1 MSQSPTRRCSC
12 PRRPDEPPG
21 GRPSPASRTF
31 RLEAYARSPMAEGS
45 LGTWQPLALG
55 EVVRLFTG
63 FPARWWIS
71 GGLAL
76 ELHLGRSWRRHED
89 SDVGVLRQ
97 DGAALRELLLN
108 WDIQVA
114 AAGRLSPWL
123 GSTVRAEA
131 SQNNLWCREAADRLW
146 CLDVTVGEGDEECW
160 IYRRHPTV
168 RVRWDEA
175 VLRSQ
180 GGIPYLAPE
189 LQLLFKSKDV
199 RPKDDVDAHEVIP
212 ELTGD
217 RRRRLRDLLPDAH
230 PWQAL

>member
-1 MSQSPTRRCSC
+1 
-12 PRRPDEPPG
+12 
-21 GRPSPASRTF
+21 
-31 RLEAYARSPMAEGS
+31 MADGS
-45 LGTWQPLALG
+45 LGTWQPLALE
-55 EVVRLFTG
+55 EVVRLFMG

-71 GGLAL
+71 GGHAL
-76 ELHLGRSWRRHED
+76 ELHLGRSWREHED

-97 DGAALRELLLN
+97 DFAALRELLVG
-108 WDIQVA
+108 WDVQVA

-123 GSTVRAEA
+123 GSTPRAEA
-131 SQNNLWCREAADRLW
+131 SQNNLWCRTSADRPW

-160 IYRRHPTV
+160 IYRRDPTV

-175 VLRSQ
+175 VLRSE

-217 RRRRLRDLLPDAH
+217 RRRKLGDFLLDDH
-230 PWQAL
+230 PWQDL